1 MLSALPAGLWIVSLS
16 CDLLYLGGAEADLW
30 APLALYTM
38 VGGFVVALVAHVAID
53 AQRVRP
59 VALDRDAREA
69 VVLDQPARQLRA
81 EVIEL
86 VRAVRGFAEQY
97 DVRVGEQ
104 IEQLIDLVVA
114 VDRACY
120 PRHRLREFTYG
131 NRHHDQTCR
140 RQTWCQMSG
149 YVATKFF
156 QRVR

>member
-1 MLSALPAGLWIVSLS
+1 MCIRITWPASRTSGTCSPMTWT
-16 CDLLYLGGAEADLW
+16 G
-30 APLALYTM
+30 
-38 VGGFVVALVAHVAID
+38 
-53 AQRVRP
+53 
-59 VALDRDAREA
+59 
-69 VVLDQPARQLRA
+69 
-81 EVIEL
+81 
-86 VRAVRGFAEQY
+86 RAVRGFAEQY

-104 IEQLIDLVVA
+104 IEQLINLVVA